1 VLARTIEKTGTTILQ
16 ATPTL
21 WHALTTNGAEG
32 LRDLTMLVGGETL
45 MGRLSL
51 TLRGLGRRVTNLYG
65 PTEATILSAVMV
77 LDDDDAETPPIGRPI
92 WKRVF
97 TFWMVG
103 WSMYLLWLL
112 GSFTLRGLVWRVVI
126 LGVVG

>member
-1 VLARTIEKTGTTILQ
+1 
-16 ATPTL
+16 
-21 WHALTTNGAEG
+21 
-32 LRDLTMLVGGETL
+32 MLVGGETL